1 MYIHKQSQ
9 DVAYHL
15 WQQPIMEQK
24 KKIMGNLF
32 LIKRESHIK
41 TSKTENACLA
51 MHLVA
56 LEQSLKEANII

>member
-32 LIKRESHIK
+32 LIKGNLILK
-41 TSKTENACLA
+41 
-51 MHLVA
+51 LVKQRMRV
-56 LEQSLKEANII
+56 LPCT